1 MIAVWQALA
10 VLTGFGI
17 GAAYEGCRRN
27 GSLDLQQRVLRAE
40 IARDDALD
48 ELASGTR
55 HPAGRS
61 LRSVPTAQDGA

>member
-17 GAAYEGCRRN
+17 GATYEGCRRN